1 MDSPLKTL
9 IGLRRHH
16 HQRQRLQPK
25 SKQTIIITRLLLG
38 INNGTKYTICTLI
51 LVSFKQTEGD
61 MAKCLGHRTPNHDDN
76 FGVSL

>member
-16 HQRQRLQPK
+16 HRRQRLQPK

-38 INNGTKYTICTLI
+38 INNGTKYTIYTLI

-61 MAKCLGHRTPNHDDN
+61 MAKCLEHRTPNHDDN